1 MVRQPKRL
9 IMYVFIDITLTDKK
23 LYAAIPSPGGPVMA
37 GKNDVRFVGKKIY
50 RFIYE
55 S

>member
-1 MVRQPKRL
+1 MIRQSKRL
-9 IMYVFIDITLTDKK
+9 IMYVFIDITLTDQE
-23 LYAAIPSPGGPVMA
+23 LYAAIPVPGGPVMA
-37 GKNDVRFVGKKIY
+37 GKDDVRFVGKKIY